1 MTDAAGTRT
10 VDGRA
15 VPAPGTYTID
25 PAHSTAGFTVRH
37 LGLAKVRGVFSDLT
51 GAITVAENIEDSSV
65 EATIQAASI
74 DTREPDRDTHL
85 RSPDFLDVEQFPTM
99 EFRSTAVRGS
109 GANWEVEGDLTI
121 HGVTKPVILEVE
133 FEGVAKDPWGNT
145 RAGFSAET
153 EITRDDFG
161 LTWNQ
166 PLETGGWL
174 VGKQVKIEISAE
186 TVSG

>member
-10 VDGRA
+10 VEGKT
-15 VPAPGTYTID
+15 VPAPSTYTID
-25 PAHSTAGFTVRH
+25 PSHTMAEFVVRH
-37 LGLAKVRGVFSDLT
+37 MGLAKIRGRFSDLT
-51 GAITVAENIEDSSV
+51 GTLTIGENVQDSSV

-85 RSPDFLDVEQFPTM
+85 RSPDFLDVEQFPTL
-99 EFRSTAVRGS
+99 EFRSTGVRGAGS
-109 GANWEVEGDLTI
+109 NWEVEGDLTI

-133 FEGVAKDPWGNT
+133 FEGIGKDPWGNT
-145 RAGFSAET
+145 RAGFTATT
-153 EITRDDFG
+153 EINREDFG

-166 PLETGGWL
+166 ALETGGWL

-186 TVSG
+186 TVSA